1 MNKSVSLC
9 MLAPQ
14 SASDL
19 SKVDFASCRK
29 AAGMGSHYHQ
39 GLQQVCAAVFFCFNV
54 SVALSKFSGV
64 KLCTGIA
71 SINGAEIG
79 FWSEDRHVVRSAV

>member
-1 MNKSVSLC
+1 
-9 MLAPQ
+9 MLARQ
-14 SASDL
+14 SASNLPRVDL
-19 SKVDFASCRK
+19 ASCQK

-54 SVALSKFSGV
+54 SVALSIFSGV
-64 KLCTGIA
+64 KLCAGIA

-79 FWSEDRHVVRSAV
+79 FLSEDRHVVRSAV